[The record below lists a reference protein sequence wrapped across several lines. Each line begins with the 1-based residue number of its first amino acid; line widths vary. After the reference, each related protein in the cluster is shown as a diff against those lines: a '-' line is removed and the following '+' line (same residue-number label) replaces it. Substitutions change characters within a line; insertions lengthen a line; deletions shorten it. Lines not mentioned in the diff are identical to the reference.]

1 MYIYIEYRW
10 IYTYVYIIIYIQ
22 IETKATNITW
32 VWGHH
37 PLGFCKTRMFLWDE
51 DPGHLSASMKQLG
64 KFYIW
69 VMEDGFPNH
78 LSVIFSY
85 I

>member
-1 MYIYIEYRW
+1 MDIYIC
-10 IYTYVYIIIYIQ
+10 IYNNIYNNIYIYIQ

-32 VWGHH
+32 EWGHH
-37 PLGFCKTRMFLWDE
+37 PLGFWKLREFSGDE

-69 VMEDGFPNH
+69 VMEYQD
-78 LSVIFSY
+78 LKMAQSK
-85 I
+85 